1 MNEWYKGKVGF
12 ILSVV
17 LIAAMIVSI
26 ILWLSLRLTCEKEI
40 VDFTYHLESYSEKH
54 SLAVSVDLS
63 DGMNMTEAVQVVDAL
78 FSDCMGSH
86 HHELLSANMSGQG
99 IWTVELSWDGG
110 HWFRAVVD
118 PVSRTIMYN
127 RCR

>member
-17 LIAAMIVSI
+17 LIAVMIVSI

-63 DGMNMTEAVQVVDAL
+63 DGMSMTEAVQVVDAL
-78 FSDCMGSH
+78 FIDCMGSH
-86 HHELLSANMSGQG
+86 HHELLSANRSGQG